1 MNRSSRSSR
10 AKQAHDSLAV
20 LLKSSDCR
28 LLKKVSVARRIV
40 VLVSVKNV
48 IENSER
54 TRTRTHEHDSSEAIE
69 RAT

>member
-1 MNRSSRSSR
+1 M
-10 AKQAHDSLAV
+10 QAAQKGFSGEAV
-20 LLKSSDCR
+20 
-28 LLKKVSVARRIV
+28 V